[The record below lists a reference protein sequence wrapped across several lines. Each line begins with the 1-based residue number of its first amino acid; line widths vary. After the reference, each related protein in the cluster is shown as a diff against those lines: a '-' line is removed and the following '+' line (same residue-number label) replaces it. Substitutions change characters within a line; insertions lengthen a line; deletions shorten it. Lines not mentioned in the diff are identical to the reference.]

1 MFLHSYCINALQCP
15 ISQSIL
21 YILHYIYLSLS
32 LLSLSAVDSNKLHYE
47 CTTAI
52 WKDVVK
58 LERDAP
64 SVRVVLGQTAILSCC
79 YSPLIPECNKTSTT
93 TPTSNPCPSV
103 QWTWI
108 RRETH
113 NSSSCGNMTNDNRFT
128 MWVEWL
134 GPRQICGKLT
144 IRQSHYN
151 DSQLYRCKLE
161 DNNSIIFSHGT
172 YLRVYVPIPRL
183 LSLNEDTK
191 NSLLKAQGILLMLCV
206 LLPGAALLCKVLR
219 CAALRYPC
227 PPPPSFSLCLSASLH
242 LNRFLA
248 QIQIQRC
255 TQI

>member
-1 MFLHSYCINALQCP
+1 MEGRL
-15 ISQSIL
+15 IL
-21 YILHYIYLSLS
+21 FLSLWM
-32 LLSLSAVDSNKLHYE
+32 AVDSNKLHYE

-206 LLPGAALLCKVLR
+206 LLPGAALLCKAKVLNEQSIDLKKR
-219 CAALRYPC
+219 REEENIYEGLNLDECSMYHDISRSGVRGPYEDVGNLRDC
-227 PPPPSFSLCLSASLH
+227 D
-242 LNRFLA
+242 
-248 QIQIQRC
+248 IQLEKP
-255 TQI
+255 